1 MRETLTEIL
10 DKRVASG
17 ALKADPQQRE
27 VAALLEPLRL
37 WLETQADRRT
47 GLFKGLLTKAP
58 APPKGL
64 YLWGGVGR
72 GKSMLMDLF
81 VEATETKRKRRVHFH
96 AFMQEAHHA
105 MHAARQKGIADA
117 LAPFRARGVAMD
129 VRLLAVLGPHL
140 LGV

>member
-1 MRETLTEIL
+1 MRETLTNIL

-27 VAALLEPLRL
+27 VAALLEPLRV
-37 WLETQADRRT
+37 WLETQADRRPK
-47 GLFKGLLTKAP
+47 LLKGLLGKAP
-58 APPKGL
+58 IPPKGV

-72 GKSMLMDLF
+72 GKSMLMDHF

-105 MHAARQKGIADA
+105 MHAARQKGTPDA
-117 LAPFRARGVAMD
+117 LAPFAAQIIAD
-129 VRLLAVLGPHL
+129 VRCFWRGAW
-140 LGV
+140 